1 MIELSLTF
9 QLPED
14 EIQTMIQHSI
24 DLMVDE
30 SLDGKT
36 WTIDEFRK
44 NCCAN
49 KSAEWVRRFIFL
61 KFSDEIDYCNRGWV
75 INPKGGRG
83 KKQIIFAKPAC
94 KWMEENRRRINWNA
108 KI

>member
-24 DLMVDE
+24 DSMVDE
-30 SLDGKT
+30 SLDGQT
-36 WTIDEFRK
+36 WTVDEFRK
-44 NCCAN
+44 KCCAN

-61 KFSDEIDYCNRGWV
+61 KFNDEIDYSNGGWI

-83 KKQIIFAKPAC
+83 KKQIIFAKPASG
-94 KWMEENRRRINWNA
+94 WMEDNRRRINWNS

>member
-1 MIELSLTF
+1 MPLTF

-24 DLMVDE
+24 DSMVDT

-36 WTIDEFRK
+36 WTVDEFRK

-49 KSAEWVRRFIFL
+49 KSAESVRRHIFL
-61 KFSDEIDYCNRGWV
+61 KFSDEIDFHNHGWV

-83 KKQIIFAKPAC
+83 KKQIIFAKPAS